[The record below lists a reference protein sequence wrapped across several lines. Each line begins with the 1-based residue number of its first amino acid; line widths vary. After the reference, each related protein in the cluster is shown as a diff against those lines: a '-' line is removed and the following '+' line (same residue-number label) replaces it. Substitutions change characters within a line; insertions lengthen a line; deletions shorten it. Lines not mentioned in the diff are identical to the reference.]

1 MKKTVLLFAISL
13 SLFACNSNKQQSGS
27 GNTDSVLTAQDN
39 PVDTVSANHNAV
51 GAIDWNTIPDLK
63 DIGSYPFI
71 TAPKGLKIETEKNG
85 LTEHFEYEKLENYL
99 GNDQLIKTEGKLGV
113 IVMEMKPGY
122 NDRYFDKNVYGYLD
136 KIGAKILYSGPLS
149 KEESVREKLKENMY
163 SGVNRTTGT
172 SDDQPV
178 TVYAFRNQGKNY
190 IINVQSNSAQ
200 GTIFIMELEAF
211 EGTIK
216 KYTATE
222 IGSEIDKTGKA
233 VLYINF
239 DTDKA
244 TLKPEGKQ
252 VADEIANLL
261 NENTGLKISIEGY
274 TDNTGLANRNVELSK
289 ERAQSVM
296 KYLIEK
302 GAINPSRLKAAGYGA
317 EKPISPNDSEEN
329 KAKNRRVELVKIS

>member
-1 MKKTVLLFAISL
+1 MKKTVLLFVITFSIF
-13 SLFACNSNKQQSGS
+13 SCNSNKQKSGS
-27 GNTDSVLTAQDN
+27 GNTDSILTTQDN
-39 PVDTVSANHNAV
+39 PVDTIPKSTNTA
-51 GAIDWNTIPDLK
+51 GTIDWNTIPDLK
-63 DIGSYPFI
+63 DIGAYPFI
-71 TAPKGLKIETEKNG
+71 TAPQGLKIETEKNG
-85 LTEHFEYEKLENYL
+85 LTEYFEYEKLENYL
-99 GNDQLIKTEGKLGV
+99 GNDQLFTTEGKLGV

-122 NDRYFDKNVYGYLD
+122 NDRYFDKNVFGYLD
-136 KIGAKILYSGPLS
+136 KIGAKKLYSGPLS
-149 KEESVREKLKENMY
+149 REENVREKLKQNMY

-178 TVYAFRNQGKNY
+178 TIYAFRNQEKKY

-216 KYTATE
+216 KYTAKE
-222 IGSEIDKTGKA
+222 IGSELDKTGKA

-244 TLKPEGKQ
+244 ILSTEGKQ

-274 TDNTGLANRNVELSK
+274 TDNTGLASRNVELSK

-296 KYLIEK
+296 KYLIQK
-302 GAINPSRLKAAGYGA
+302 GDVNPSRLKAAGYGA
-317 EKPISPNDSEEN
+317 DKPISPNDSEEN